1 MTPLPGIQR
10 SGARPVDGCPVAGR
24 DRAVATVYRGDG
36 MVITAGALDAAR
48 DLLGALDDELKEM
61 GLKRSRFRR
70 KDFGGSIGL
79 DHLMFAAAGIGGNP
93 FMAGNAGVGSYAAAG
108 SAGHGPVKVVLGPPV
123 ARRADRRPGVVV
135 MDTGIGAHP
144 WSTPTPSARS
154 CSSTTKPRSVWTSLQ
169 VIRRTRRRQGP
180 PNLR

>member
-1 MTPLPGIQR
+1 MTPLPAIQR

-36 MVITAGALDAAR
+36 MVITAGSLDAAR

-79 DHLMFAAAGIGGNP
+79 DHLMFAAAGIGG
-93 FMAGNAGVGSYAAAG
+93 
-108 SAGHGPVKVVLGPPV
+108 
-123 ARRADRRPGVVV
+123 
-135 MDTGIGAHP
+135 
-144 WSTPTPSARS
+144 
-154 CSSTTKPRSVWTSLQ
+154 
-169 VIRRTRRRQGP
+169 
-180 PNLR
+180 